1 MGAAL
6 CMCVCVCVRSCIP
19 VDEGADLSTRF
30 FPSSSLIA
38 LHLAPWIIM

>member
-6 CMCVCVCVRSCIP
+6 CACVCARARIP
-19 VDEGADLSTRF
+19 VDEGADLSPRF

-38 LHLAPWIIM
+38 LHLAPWIIT